1 MNSSLLNTTSN
12 KTEQDPV
19 NPIGV
24 SILDIPEEHTSK
36 IRNILRLS
44 QNRTRKY
51 VFVEDYN
58 RDQASILISDNP
70 DQTAKSHQTIVYFGN
85 STNPSGYSI
94 KPPLLSIR
102 VLRLL
107 DGIDIRPLNRQN
119 PSTTDQQHLQEQS
132 TPHAVHSASPNNE
145 TSSNQ
150 SVTEST
156 KNQDQKT
163 YRILIVDDSMLIH
176 KALEIELDKAP
187 FNSDKHFAF
196 SGEECLQQVSEN
208 QFDIIFLDVMMPG
221 IDGFETC
228 TQIRKINQYKK
239 APIIMLS
246 AKTSPLDEVKGVM
259 AGCTT
264 YLTKPIVHEEFQKLL
279 GRMGNWLENF
289 KTN

>member
-1 MNSSLLNTTSN
+1 MNSSLLHTINN
-12 KTEQDPV
+12 KTEQGQV
-19 NPIGV
+19 YPIGV
-24 SILDIPEEHTSK
+24 SILDIPEEHASK
-36 IRNILRLS
+36 IRNILKLS
-44 QNRTRKY
+44 ENRTRKY
-51 VFVEDYN
+51 AFVEDN
-58 RDQASILISDNP
+58 NSNQSSVLISDNP

-85 STNPSGYSI
+85 STDPSKYSI

-102 VLRLL
+102 VLRVL
-107 DGIDIRPLNRQN
+107 DGIDIKPVNRQN
-119 PSTTDQQHLQEQS
+119 RSTTEQQHLQDQS
-132 TPHAVHSASPNNE
+132 TPKAVHSTKSNND

-150 SVTEST
+150 SITET
-156 KNQDQKT
+156 TNNQDVKA

-187 FNSDKHFAF
+187 FNSDRNFAL

-228 TQIRKINQYKK
+228 SQIRKLAQYKK
-239 APIIMLS
+239 TPIIMLS

-264 YLTKPIVHEEFQKLL
+264 YLTKPIVHEEFYKLL